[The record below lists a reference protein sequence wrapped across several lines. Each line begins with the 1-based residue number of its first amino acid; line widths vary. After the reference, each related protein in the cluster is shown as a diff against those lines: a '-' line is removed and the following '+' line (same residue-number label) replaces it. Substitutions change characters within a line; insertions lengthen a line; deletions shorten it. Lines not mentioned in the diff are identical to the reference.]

1 MYDMPIKSSSKVML
15 RNAKEDLEKNV
26 IFVYMNVN
34 GECETAQK
42 KAKWVKATPGI
53 IVRKEF
59 ISQLYVIN
67 NLQNRDDLMIFD
79 SFEYEG
85 NESYIIFSLDQC
97 TNLDL
102 SSVNSESLFL
112 LNRKYYLQV
121 RQKIASNYNKQGSD
135 LYK

>member
-1 MYDMPIKSSSKVML
+1 MEILSQDRI
-15 RNAKEDLEKNV
+15 
-26 IFVYMNVN
+26 
-34 GECETAQK
+34 CE
-42 KAKWVKATPGI
+42 WVKATPGI
-53 IVRKEF
+53 IVRKEV
-59 ISQLYVIN
+59 ISKLYDIN

-102 SSVNSESLFL
+102 SSVNSKSLFL